1 MEPAPQTIGKSNFFH
16 TLAFRMGA
24 SFGTLILFF
33 TSAFATTAYFTF
45 NNYVTTSAKTQA
57 EATSDTMAANYD
69 DYFSSV
75 ISVSNFVASEVY
87 NLIDPAAS
95 SASLSSDFDSIIAVK
110 TDLSSVAFF
119 SYSGDECLVNDSS
132 FSFDGHNVSATDWF
146 LNAVRNPTLNIFTP
160 SENNSFKL
168 SKVLPY
174 AKGSSMGVLMVQ
186 VSSLASSVY
195 KVDLGGGG
203 HAVIYDKDYKLIYD
217 SEDSL
222 LAEEEV
228 SVLKDTVI
236 GYQVRDLGDHTYLI
250 SQYTISNTR
259 WRLAIFQNFDAVGQ
273 TLSNFVITTV
283 IIAVAFFF
291 VSMVVLSFLSNSVTK
306 PLKRLRNSM
315 QVVEDKGYTS
325 YEPVSVSGT
334 LETRDLARNYNEMM
348 LRIKSLTDD
357 VIQEQNAQRLAE
369 LHALQNQIN
378 PHFLYNTLDS
388 IVFLIDDGKKKEAS
402 EMVVALSR
410 FFRIS
415 ISKGRN
421 IIPLEDEIEHV
432 RNYLLIQKLRYKESF
447 EYSFDVDPQLH
458 DLRVIKLI
466 LQPLVENAI
475 QHGLLNKEGVGR
487 IAISGHMNGD
497 ILVLTVRDN
506 GFGIMPDKIA
516 DIYSSFKDKNVYN
529 GVGLKNVYQ
538 RLKVYF
544 GEKADVKIDSVLD
557 EGTTITLFIPV
568 KERKINEE

>member
-1 MEPAPQTIGKSNFFH
+1 MESAQQTTGKSNFFH

-24 SFGTLILFF
+24 TFGTLVLFF

-45 NNYVTTSAKTQA
+45 NNYVTTTAKTQA
-57 EATSDTMAANYD
+57 EATSNTMAANYD

-87 NLIDPAAS
+87 NIVDP
-95 SASLSSDFDSIIAVK
+95 SASAEKISSDFDSIIAVK

-119 SYSGDECLVNDSS
+119 SYDGSTCLVHDSS
-132 FSFDGHNVSATDWF
+132 FSFDGHNISATDWF

-168 SKVLPY
+168 SKVLSF
-174 AKGSSMGVLMVQ
+174 AKGSSLGVLVVQ
-186 VSSLASSVY
+186 VSSLVSSVY

-203 HAVIYDKDYKLIYD
+203 HAVIYDKDYKAIYD
-217 SEDSL
+217 SGDGTL
-222 LAEEEV
+222 TDDEV
-228 SVLKDTVI
+228 TALKSTVL
-236 GYQVRDLGDHTYLI
+236 GYQVCDFGKHTYLI

-259 WRLAIFQNFDAVGQ
+259 WRLAIFQNFDAVGL
-273 TLSNFVITTV
+273 TLQSFVITTV
-283 IIAVAFFF
+283 IIAAAFFL
-291 VSMVVLSFLSNSVTK
+291 VSMVVLSVLSNSVTR
-306 PLKRLRNSM
+306 PLKSLRSSM

-325 YEPVSVSGT
+325 YEPVPVSGT
-334 LETRDLARNYNEMM
+334 IETKDLARNYNEMM
-348 LRIKSLTDD
+348 LRIKALTDD

-421 IIPLEDEIEHV
+421 IIPLQDEIEHV

-447 EYSFDVDPQLH
+447 KYSFDVDPSLH
-458 DLRVIKLI
+458 DLQVNKLI

-497 ILVLTVRDN
+497 LLVLTVSDN
-506 GFGIMPDKIA
+506 GFGIMPDKIEE
-516 DIYSSFKDKNVYN
+516 IYSSFKDKNVYN

-544 GEKADVKIDSVLD
+544 GEKAEVKIESVLD
-557 EGTTITLFIPV
+557 EGTTITLLIPV